1 MAENDNTTTLL
12 VAAAVVVVA
21 VMWSRR
27 SSAATPAPRPYGAG
41 GGAASSPDYGATV
54 RDVGQGIGALFSG
67 LSDLVGGLSSSDE
80 AAYVMPSNGSPAS
93 MYSAQAFDFC
103 SRAGYVDASG
113 NPTTECLATYG

>member
-41 GGAASSPDYGATV
+41 GGTARSPDYGPTT
-54 RDVGQGIGALFSG
+54 RDIVQGVTALFSG
-67 LSDLVGGLSSSDE
+67 LSDFVEKIDASDE
-80 AAYVMPSNGSPAS
+80 AAYVMPPNGSPAS
-93 MYSAQAFDFC
+93 MYSPQAFDFC
-103 SRAGYVDASG
+103 SRAGYVDAEG